1 MIEIKILQTP
11 LNVEEVYGKAIS
23 DGSGAVNIFVGTVR
37 NATQSKEV
45 IRLEYEAYEQ
55 MAVKEMRKIAN
66 LAKKKWPVENV
77 IIYHRH
83 GILEVGEAAV
93 LIAVSTPHRKE
104 SFEACQYIIDT
115 LKQTVPI
122 WKKEVFG
129 DGEEWVS
136 AHP

>member
-1 MIEIKILQTP
+1 MIEVKVTTDPLQIKD
-11 LNVEEVYGKAIS
+11 VYAKALDHS
-23 DGSGAVNIFVGTVR
+23 SGAVNIFAGTVR

-55 MAVKEMRKIAN
+55 MAVKEMENIARQ
-66 LAKKKWPVENV
+66 AQSKWPVNSIV
-77 IIYHRH
+77 IHHRQ
-83 GILEVGEAAV
+83 GILNVGDAAV
-93 LIAVSTPHRKE
+93 LIAVCTPHRKE

-115 LKQTVPI
+115 LKQKVPI
-122 WKKEVFG
+122 WKKEVFK